1 MAWGHPWIKVSRSI
15 EELLLNLR
23 YGNFKLIGQALKN
36 RIAKW
41 TGRHTHHSSIHFIL
55 LHTL

>member
-1 MAWGHPWIKVSRSI
+1 MAWGHPWIKIGRSF

-41 TGRHTHHSSIHFIL
+41 TGRHTHH
-55 LHTL
+55 